1 MIDLD
6 PQSTA
11 LILIDLQNGVLG
23 RKLEPLSAEEL
34 IEPGKALAGMF
45 RAAGALVV
53 LVNVAPVAE
62 EPPRRVDEPSPLPKI
77 LPEGFSDLA
86 PGLLQPG
93 DLMITKKSWGAFSAA
108 SLDIELRRR
117 GVRTIVLG
125 GVATQ
130 FGVESTARQAWELG
144 YELVIA
150 RDATTSLS
158 LESHECSIRRVLPRI
173 ARITDSSA
181 LSFSRV

>member
-1 MIDLD
+1 MIHLA
-6 PQSTA
+6 PQTTA

-34 IEPGKALAGMF
+34 IERGKALAGMF

-62 EPPRRVDEPSPLPKI
+62 DPPRRVDEPSPLPKI

-93 DLMITKKSWGAFSAA
+93 DLIITKKSWGAFPPPRSTSNSEGAA
-108 SLDIELRRR
+108 SARSCSEASPRNSASNPRR
-117 GVRTIVLG
+117 G
-125 GVATQ
+125 
-130 FGVESTARQAWELG
+130 
-144 YELVIA
+144 
-150 RDATTSLS
+150 
-158 LESHECSIRRVLPRI
+158 RRG
-173 ARITDSSA
+173 SSA
-181 LSFSRV
+181 TNW